1 MDQGVLPDGPPLG
14 DVVHEG
20 PQVHRV
26 EGLAHIGVG
35 PDVQAVDL
43 GSRIGHRGQEHDGD
57 GAQVGVLPQ
66 GLEELETI
74 HHRHHD
80 VADDEVE
87 ILRLGRLQALLA
99 VGGAGD
105 VVPLGEHVHEV
116 PPQVIIVL
124 DHQDVQPGD
133 VIGRLIG
140 RNVGDDAGIFLGTG
154 LLQQVVGD
162 DEPEDGA
169 LRLVLRGKDAAAMGL
184 DQLAGI
190 VEADAEAA
198 DALGTGFIGPGV
210 LVEDLLQLVG
220 RNALP
225 VVFDDDFQ
233 AVGGERTAVGLRR
246 LLRGDKCG
254 RNGDL
259 PTVGRVLDGVV
270 QQVGHHASDL
280 DVVVC
285 DLDGFLGG
293 HDDGGAVLL
302 RGILEILGDFRQF
315 ADDVLLFQVQF
326 PEVLVDLVV
335 LEQLVGQT
343 LEFLHV
349 PLHDA
354 QLGTLLVGQ
363 VVLVKH
369 VPERDGNERERR
381 AELVGEIGE
390 HVQFHLVHL
399 ADQFPFL
406 ALPPVLEIPV
416 KQEQDARRKQRVQ
429 RDGQRTRP
437 GFPED
442 FEGIGLDHGI
452 RGALDLH
459 QEGVLPMRQDGIG
472 DVLEGAELPI
482 VVKPFQLPHIPG
494 LQVVVFHQGA
504 DEDEGVV
511 GILEPVRHIGP
522 ERHRNVVHQDFLD
535 AEADGRVAGQ
545 LVFLGGVESGEAV
558 GIREVQIPV
567 RIPERGRVVVVFP
580 AGVEQP
586 ETVRVVRVDLH
597 QTIGGAH
604 PEETVPVFPDAVE
617 DRIDD
622 LATRGGQPLG
632 QVEGLGN
639 PFHRPCLVQGEL
651 VGHAPHIPPVVHE
664 GEVDGFILGQQPGVG
679 DGLAAD
685 GHREAAGTGGPD
697 DGPGRGVTVER
708 IPVVFFGCQRAIP
721 VHGITAR
728 ERPEKERPFRQFP
741 DAIDRQGK
749 ARQRILGQAD
759 GLRIPGV
766 ESDVKDIDRG
776 RGTEHE
782 PVIGGDGH
790 GGEPFFPI
798 NARNPDLLRISGGIG
813 RPVNQTVGQGP
824 HPAPGIPAE
833 FIDPL
838 VGEEFLDRPETLVL
852 LTAGEGEIVDAGLVR
867 GKPEMALVH
876 EESLDGCG
884 RNRDR
889 FGQFLDNA
897 FFRDRVQRSALHF
910 RDHRT
915 VGRGAGYEL
924 EVSPG
929 TDRFHGRVL
938 Q

>member
-1 MDQGVLPDGPPLG
+1 
-14 DVVHEG
+14 
-20 PQVHRV
+20 
-26 EGLAHIGVG
+26 
-35 PDVQAVDL
+35 
-43 GSRIGHRGQEHDGD
+43 
-57 GAQVGVLPQ
+57 
-66 GLEELETI
+66 
-74 HHRHHD
+74 
-80 VADDEVE
+80 
-87 ILRLGRLQALLA
+87 
-99 VGGAGD
+99 
-105 VVPLGEHVHEV
+105 
-116 PPQVIIVL
+116 
-124 DHQDVQPGD
+124 
-133 VIGRLIG
+133 
-140 RNVGDDAGIFLGTG
+140 
-154 LLQQVVGD
+154 
-162 DEPEDGA
+162 
-169 LRLVLRGKDAAAMGL
+169 MGL

-459 QEGVLPMRQDGIG
+459 QEGIASVRKVGVGRIFESPILPVGVI
-472 DVLEGAELPI
+472 A
-482 VVKPFQLPHIPG
+482 FQLPCIAR
-494 LQVVVFHQGA
+494 LEIVEIHQRA
-504 DEDEGVV
+504 DEDEGVLGV
-511 GILEPVRHIGP
+511 FEPVRQVGTVTHG
-522 ERHRNVVHQDFLD
+522 HVVHQDFLD
-535 AEADGRVAGQ
+535 AEPDGGVACQ
-545 LVFLGGVESGEAV
+545 LSFLPRVESGDPV
-558 GIREVQIPV
+558 GIGEIQHPV
-567 RIPERGRVVVVFP
+567 RILERGCIVVVFP

-586 ETVRVVRVDLH
+586 EAGRVVRVDSH
-597 QTIGGAH
+597 EAVGSAQ
-604 PEETVPVFPDAVE
+604 PEESVRIFLHAVE

-622 LATRGGQPLG
+622 FALSHGAPLR
-632 QVEGLGN
+632 QVEELRT
-639 PFHRPCLVQGEL
+639 PFHGPDLVQGEL
-651 VGHAPHIPPVVHE
+651 VGYAPGVPQMVHKS
-664 GEVDGFILGQQPGVG
+664 EVDGFVLGEQAGVR

-685 GHREAAGTGGPD
+685 GYGKASRPGGTHDGAGCGIA
-697 DGPGRGVTVER
+697 VER
-708 IPVVFFGCQRAIP
+708 IPVVRFMRQTSVP
-721 VHGITAR
+721 VHGVSAR
-728 ERPEKERPFRQFP
+728 EGPEIEEPVRQFP
-741 DAIDRQGK
+741 DVID
-749 ARQRILGQAD
+749 
-759 GLRIPGV
+759 
-766 ESDVKDIDRG
+766 
-776 RGTEHE
+776 
-782 PVIGGDGH
+782 
-790 GGEPFFPI
+790 GE
-798 NARNPDLLRISGGIG
+798 
-813 RPVNQTVGQGP
+813 V
-824 HPAPGIPAE
+824 
-833 FIDPL
+833 DP
-838 VGEEFLDRPETLVL
+838 
-852 LTAGEGEIVDAGLVR
+852 
-867 GKPEMALVH
+867 
-876 EESLDGCG
+876 
-884 RNRDR
+884 
-889 FGQFLDNA
+889 
-897 FFRDRVQRSALHF
+897 
-910 RDHRT
+910 
-915 VGRGAGYEL
+915 
-924 EVSPG
+924 
-929 TDRFHGRVL
+929 
-938 Q
+938 